1 MYDSSF
7 ELKFSQLADSRL
19 QEKVPS
25 LYPYRVGFQLI
36 DKNEDDTKGVGVMAF
51 VLDGSWLYAPVFFI
65 KGNLKGMEL
74 LYVKNKDLFIPLKD
88 SWISFVKKGEAAT
101 LGEGKD
107 RQQVRSKKPDMIHLM
122 LSPQEKISKEQ
133 DSLIDKDTLCM
144 MMTKLEAVQRDLTT
158 ELPKLGK
165 ESFQEFVRSMEKD
178 AAFAEAIFK
187 FYKPEDL
194 RKIAEKIDDV
204 NVEDASGKSEDQKTR
219 DVKVEQDSAEAP
231 KSSIIDAAIAKSKG
245 NTNVVKEEKI
255 LLEAEPNEASRSDD
269 NDEPKAPP
277 INANK
282 ETVTKEKSPIGT
294 VQVVTSSKDE
304 NAKGLS
310 DKEKEILMRDGVFV
324 KDDRS
329 STTTVFNTDVKNYSF
344 TNPTESGIYDVL
356 LADGKT
362 SPMLIVFPNTHFKKV
377 EISHSG
383 FRANAERRVCPNPE
397 VAVIDLS
404 EPKEFRMIKVKEILG
419 VPTQRLDETVYN
431 KVKNIPEFTRKTYL
445 SNKSS
450 CYLVMDKKRNACVV
464 RFPWDLDGR
473 MRYNKDSD
481 SLPVDHEHAC
491 IKFTGNDGKLSVQRD
506 MLYIPAGAVGFPCTQ
521 ASAPFML
528 GNVNTFLFNMKKTAG
543 LEDMKIYSDRNG
555 FAITVGNEK
564 KSTQKMNLSKTA
576 ALIYLV
582 KDQAI
587 SAPLA
592 KKMLKEASD
601 NLMMPKSK
609 RYLLKYAANTND
621 IYELQTGQPGESRRT
636 AQKAPLEQ
644 ANKLMP
650 AQALR
655 TATNAS
661 NEGMKEVLDT
671 SVLASLVGTSHSMEL
686 MGSYLTDLTKAMDK
700 VGRMLFLYYWHN
712 DEFKDQYGAQELV
725 ELEESLRDVFD
736 SVGDLVLFI
745 REKSV
750 DFDSLFTGS
759 RTDIS
764 EDIGDADTVGT

>member
-74 LYVKNKDLFIPLKD
+74 LYIKNKDMFIPLKD
-88 SWISFVKKGEAAT
+88 SWISFVKKGEAST

-107 RQQVRSKKPDMIHLM
+107 RQQVRSKKPDMIHIM

-133 DSLIDKDTLCM
+133 DSLIDKETLSA
-144 MMTKLEAVQRDLTT
+144 MMTKLEAMQRDLTT

-165 ESFQEFVRSMEKD
+165 QAFEVFVNSMEKN
-178 AAFAEAIFK
+178 ASFAEAVFA

-194 RKIAEKIDDV
+194 RKIAKAIDV

-219 DVKVEQDSAEAP
+219 DVQQEQESAEAV
-231 KSSIIDAAIAKSKG
+231 KSNVADAAIAKAKG
-245 NTNVVKEEKI
+245 NTNYVKEEKI
-255 LLEAEPNEASRSDD
+255 LLAAEPNAATRSDD
-269 NDEPKAPP
+269 NTNPKAPA

-282 ETVTKEKSPIGT
+282 ETSTKEKSPIGEIT
-294 VQVVTSSKDE
+294 VVTSVKDD

-310 DKEKEILMRDGVFV
+310 DKEKEILMRDGVYV
-324 KDDRS
+324 KDDRTV
-329 STTTVFNTDVKNYSF
+329 TTTVFNTDVKNQCF

-362 SPMLIVFPNTHFKKV
+362 TPMLIVFPNVHFKKV
-377 EISHSG
+377 EITHSG
-383 FRANAERRVCPNPE
+383 FHANRERRVCPEPE
-397 VAVIDLS
+397 VAVVDLS
-404 EPKEFRMIKVKEILG
+404 EPKEFRMIKAKDILG
-419 VPTQRLDETVYN
+419 VQAQKLDETIYN

-445 SNKSS
+445 ADKNS
-450 CYLVMDKKRNACVV
+450 CVLVMDKKRNACVV
-464 RFPWDLDGR
+464 RFPWDMDGR
-473 MRYNKDSD
+473 MRYNKDSEA
-481 SLPVDHEHAC
+481 LPVDHPGAAL
-491 IKFTGNDGKLSVQRD
+491 KFTGNDGKLAVQRD
-506 MLYIPAGAVGFPCTQ
+506 ILYIPSGAVGFPCTHS
-521 ASAPFML
+521 SAPFML
-528 GNVNTFLFNMKKTAG
+528 GDVNTFLFNMKKTAG
-543 LEDMKIYSDRNG
+543 LQDLKIYSDRNG
-555 FAITVGNEK
+555 YAITVGAAD
-564 KSTQKMNLSKTA
+564 KSSQKMNLTKTA
-576 ALIYLV
+576 ALLYLV

-601 NLMMPKSK
+601 NLMLPKSK

-644 ANKLMP
+644 SNKLMP

-655 TATNAS
+655 TAVNAS

-671 SVLASLVGTSHSMEL
+671 SVLASLVGTSHSLEL
-686 MGSYLTDLTKAMDK
+686 MGTYLSDLIKAMDK

-712 DEFKDQYGAQELV
+712 DEFKEQYGAQELV

-759 RTDIS
+759 KADLS
-764 EDIGDADTVGT
+764 EDIGDADTMG